1 MTVAP
6 CARAR
11 LKGLASRWLRKRDR
25 ALRARMARCEAV
37 ARGAAAAARSAAART
52 RPTQR
57 PPRPWSPAAP
67 PFRPPSRFPC
77 ARAWPCP
84 PRPPRSVRSPTACR
98 QARNTCP
105 RSARALQRSRSRGR
119 ATGRAEEREDVTR
132 HAHLARA
139 AEGESQGEL
148 LVRDRAVALERA
160 AVRLR
165 LVLRERQPRVVLVVL
180 LLEAA
185 STPLG
190 GGRVEHAVGDLEP
203 RLLPGHELDHPFPDW
218 VGAPR
223 LAHAAASAAA
233 AAPLRRA
240 AAAEQ
245 VCRRRGPVAAAAR
258 SGRLTRRRGRAL
270 YTVEA
275 LATMDGCA
283 RSHRVCFVVQ
293 PLQRDEPASL
303 VAPARR
309 SRDRVGE
316 SIDRLARL
324 ARGG

>member
-1 MTVAP
+1 MHTW
-6 CARAR
+6 
-11 LKGLASRWLRKRDR
+11 LGLPRASRRESCS
-25 ALRARMARCEAV
+25 CEIV
-37 ARGAAAAARSAAART
+37 QWHSSVLQSGFDLFCESG
-52 RPTQR
+52 
-57 PPRPWSPAAP
+57 SPGWYSS
-67 PFRPPSRFPC
+67 FSC
-77 ARAWPCP
+77 W
-84 PRPPRSVRSPTACR
+84 
-98 QARNTCP
+98 
-105 RSARALQRSRSRGR
+105 
-119 ATGRAEEREDVTR
+119 
-132 HAHLARA
+132 
-139 AEGESQGEL
+139 
-148 LVRDRAVALERA
+148 
-160 AVRLR
+160 
-165 LVLRERQPRVVLVVL
+165 
-180 LLEAA
+180 EAA